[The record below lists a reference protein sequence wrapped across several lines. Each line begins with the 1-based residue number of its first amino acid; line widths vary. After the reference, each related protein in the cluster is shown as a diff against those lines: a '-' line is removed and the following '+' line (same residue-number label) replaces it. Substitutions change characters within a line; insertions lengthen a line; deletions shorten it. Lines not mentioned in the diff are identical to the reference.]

1 MVIDPSEPAQ
11 ITLASGE
18 EVEVI
23 RIGATIGLGA
33 ASSEGAVMVTL
44 YPAEAARI
52 AAELA
57 RAAAD
62 G

>member
-11 ITLASGE
+11 ITLESGE
-18 EVEVI
+18 EVEVV
-23 RIGATIGLGA
+23 RIGATIGLGVVAHGFA
-33 ASSEGAVMVTL
+33 AMATL